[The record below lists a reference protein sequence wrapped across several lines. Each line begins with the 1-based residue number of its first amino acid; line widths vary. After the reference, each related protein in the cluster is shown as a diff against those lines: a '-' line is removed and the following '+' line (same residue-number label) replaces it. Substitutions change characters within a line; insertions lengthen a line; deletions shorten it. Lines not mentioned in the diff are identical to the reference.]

1 MDRAFTTAHFLDLQ
15 RLYMSS
21 EVGFTRP
28 RQARHELEQRERRK
42 RLELMAEFKKA
53 SDRHA

>member
-1 MDRAFTTAHFLDLQ
+1 MDPAFTTAHFLDVP

-28 RQARHELEQRERRK
+28 WQALHEWEQRERRK
-42 RLELMAEFKKA
+42 RLELMAEFTKA